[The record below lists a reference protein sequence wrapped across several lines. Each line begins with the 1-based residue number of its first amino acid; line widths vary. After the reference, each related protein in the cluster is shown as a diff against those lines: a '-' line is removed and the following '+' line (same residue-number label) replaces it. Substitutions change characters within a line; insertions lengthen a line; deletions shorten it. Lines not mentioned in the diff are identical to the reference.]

1 MLALASPAYAQQAA
15 NQRPQANAPSQQG
28 IFLVFPFDNDG
39 AGPRLDWL
47 GEGLEELTIQR
58 LSQAGQQVYSREG
71 RTAEL
76 ERYGLPASAKFSHA
90 TMLRIGM
97 DLDADFLV
105 FGSFSSDGKTLTVQ
119 ARILRTHPA
128 GLLPPIQESGPLD
141 SLMDLHAKLVWKLL
155 AANDPND
162 KQTLAQF
169 NQLQKP
175 MRLDAF
181 EHYIRGLLATDD
193 DVRTKELRD
202 AVHLDPEWPA
212 PAFALGQ
219 SAFSRRDCESAI
231 TWFSR
236 IPSSNARYVE
246 AEFTAGVC
254 RLILDEPDKAEVLF
268 TSLQDSLKNNAIS
281 GGDLPE
287 ILNDLALARAR
298 QGKAAPA
305 IEELKR
311 ATELDPD
318 EDDYPFNLGL
328 IYLDAKDAAS
338 AEKYFREA
346 SDREPDNPENRALL
360 IYALQK
366 EGRKEEAEDEKSTVA
381 EALGPDAL
389 PQVKPDSLAKLQRT
403 TDELDITALQMEIV
417 SAQSNANPSSA
428 NGTDAAPS
436 AYSLARNAR
445 SELVAGHVDAAESG
459 YRAALKAQPDYAPA
473 HRGLAEVLK
482 REGKLDEAAKELQ
495 DALARRDSAVDRT
508 TLARIYLEQKNVAEA
523 KVQLQR
529 ALKLAPNYA
538 EAKQML
544 DHLPG
549 GNSGKNSP

>member
-1 MLALASPAYAQQAA
+1 
-15 NQRPQANAPSQQG
+15 
-28 IFLVFPFDNDG
+28 
-39 AGPRLDWL
+39 
-47 GEGLEELTIQR
+47 
-58 LSQAGQQVYSREG
+58 
-71 RTAEL
+71 
-76 ERYGLPASAKFSHA
+76 
-90 TMLRIGM
+90 
-97 DLDADFLV
+97 
-105 FGSFSSDGKTLTVQ
+105 
-119 ARILRTHPA
+119 
-128 GLLPPIQESGPLD
+128 
-141 SLMDLHAKLVWKLL
+141 
-155 AANDPND
+155 
-162 KQTLAQF
+162 
-169 NQLQKP
+169 
-175 MRLDAF
+175 
-181 EHYIRGLLATDD
+181 
-193 DVRTKELRD
+193 
-202 AVHLDPEWPA
+202 
-212 PAFALGQ
+212 
-219 SAFSRRDCESAI
+219 
-231 TWFSR
+231 
-236 IPSSNARYVE
+236 
-246 AEFTAGVC
+246 
-254 RLILDEPDKAEVLF
+254 
-268 TSLQDSLKNNAIS
+268 LQDSLKNNAIS

-366 EGRKEEAEDEKSTVA
+366 EGKKEEAEDEKSTVA

-417 SAQSNANPSSA
+417 SAQSNTNPSST
-428 NGTDAAPS
+428 NGTDVAPS
-436 AYSLARNAR
+436 AYSLARSAR
-445 SELVAGHVDAAESG
+445 NELVAGHVDAAESG

-473 HRGLAEVLK
+473 HRGLAEVL
-482 REGKLDEAAKELQ
+482 RRQGKLDEAATELQ